1 MPERQFITPL
11 DGVKVIDLFEGTANI
26 VIRGL
31 IERPKDLKCP
41 RCSGIQIRIKTR
53 VRRKLKHGMWNNR
66 LVWLDVQVPKYLCR
80 TCRRYFMASI
90 PGVLPRWRATE
101 QFRQEIFH
109 IHQAGV
115 TQLQLTRTHRIS
127 CSTVERWY
135 QDFVAYR
142 VKELDRR
149 SAPLVIGID
158 EHFFTKKQGYATTLV
173 DLRNHKVF
181 DVVLGRDEASLGA
194 YLKALPGREKVL
206 IVVMDLS
213 EPYRRIVQKYFPN
226 ARIVADRFH
235 VIRWINHQFM
245 KTWGDW
251 DPDRRKNRGLISLIR
266 RHPWNLSEEQKIR
279 LQSYFD
285 ETPGLKAV
293 YEFKTGLIELLLK
306 KKQNKR
312 EAKSLIPQLLWHIE
326 ECRKSPLPR
335 FQELAR
341 TLRRWLEPIAR
352 MWRFTKNNGITEGL
366 HIKMEM
372 LSRRSYGFR
381 NFKNYRL
388 RVIALCGWD
397 GLFALRS

>member
-1 MPERQFITPL
+1 
-11 DGVKVIDLFEGTANI
+11 

-31 IERPKDLKCP
+31 VERQKELRCP
-41 RCSGIQIRIKTR
+41 RCNGIQLRVKTR
-53 VRRKLKHGMWNNR
+53 VRRKLKHGMWNSR
-66 LVWLDVQVPKYLCR
+66 LVWLDLRVPKYLCR
-80 TCRRYFMASI
+80 TCQRYFMASI
-90 PGVLPRWRATE
+90 PGVLPRRRASE
-101 QFRQEIFH
+101 QFRREVFH

-135 QDFVAYR
+135 QEFVTYR

-149 SAPLVIGID
+149 SAPLVLGID

-181 DVVLGRDEASLGA
+181 DVVLGRNEESLGG

-213 EPYRRIVQKYFPN
+213 ETYRRIVQKYFPN

-251 DPDRRKNRGLISLIR
+251 DPERRKNRGLISLIR
-266 RHPWNLSEEQKIR
+266 RHPWNLSEEQKVK
-279 LQSYFD
+279 LQTYFN
-285 ETPGLKAV
+285 ETPGLKEV
-293 YEFKTGLIELLLK
+293 YEFKTGLVELLLK
-306 KKQNKR
+306 KHQKR
-312 EAKSLIPQLLWHIE
+312 SETKGLIPQLLWHIE

-341 TLRRWLEPIAR
+341 TLKRWLEPIAR

-366 HIKMEM
+366 HTKMEM
-372 LSRRSYGFR
+372 LSRRAFGFR
-381 NFKNYRL
+381 NFENYRL

-397 GLFALRS
+397 GVFAIRN

>member
-90 PGVLPRWRATE
+90 PGVLPRRRATE

-213 EPYRRIVQKYFPN
+213 EPYR
-226 ARIVADRFH
+226 
-235 VIRWINHQFM
+235 
-245 KTWGDW
+245 
-251 DPDRRKNRGLISLIR
+251 
-266 RHPWNLSEEQKIR
+266 
-279 LQSYFD
+279 
-285 ETPGLKAV
+285 
-293 YEFKTGLIELLLK
+293 
-306 KKQNKR
+306 
-312 EAKSLIPQLLWHIE
+312 
-326 ECRKSPLPR
+326 
-335 FQELAR
+335 
-341 TLRRWLEPIAR
+341 
-352 MWRFTKNNGITEGL
+352 
-366 HIKMEM
+366 
-372 LSRRSYGFR
+372 
-381 NFKNYRL
+381 
-388 RVIALCGWD
+388 
-397 GLFALRS
+397 

>member
-90 PGVLPRWRATE
+90 PGVLPRRRATE

-279 LQSYFD
+279 VQSYFD

-293 YEFKTGLIELLLK
+293 YEFKTGLG
-306 KKQNKR
+306 
-312 EAKSLIPQLLWHIE
+312 S
-326 ECRKSPLPR
+326 SS
-335 FQELAR
+335 F
-341 TLRRWLEPIAR
+341 
-352 MWRFTKNNGITEGL
+352 EG
-366 HIKMEM
+366 
-372 LSRRSYGFR
+372 
-381 NFKNYRL
+381 
-388 RVIALCGWD
+388 A
-397 GLFALRS
+397 